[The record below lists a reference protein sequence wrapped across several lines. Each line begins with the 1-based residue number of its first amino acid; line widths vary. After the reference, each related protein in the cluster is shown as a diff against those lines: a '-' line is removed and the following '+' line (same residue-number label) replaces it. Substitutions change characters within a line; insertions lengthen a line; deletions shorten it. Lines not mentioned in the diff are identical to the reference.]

1 MKTNKKQRKS
11 SENIKELMSN
21 TGNFPSTGHES
32 LFVFSLMPWH

>member
-21 TGNFPSTGHES
+21 TGHFPSAEHES
-32 LFVFSLMPWH
+32 IFVFSLMPWH